1 MRILISF
8 LIISFSWFSY
18 GQNSF
23 FKLYSGSGYDRGEG
37 IVQLEDSS
45 YAITGSSSSW
55 GESSQAF
62 LLKIDTAGNYLWSQS
77 YGGPES
83 EEGKRVLYNADLGF
97 YIAGFSNSFGSGD
110 FDAYLVK
117 TDLNGN
123 KLWEKTYGK
132 PSNWERINDAI
143 WTKDSTILM
152 VGEVQ
157 ATNGAASDIFIIHAD
172 KNGDTLWTKTF
183 GSIGEDR
190 ANSIVSVQD
199 SLFIIGGEMFI
210 PDSNLVKG
218 FILKMNAQGT
228 IIWEDT
234 VSDLAGKYGVS
245 DLSLGLDKIYVIGFR
260 EVNPENFDDY
270 AGTFDLDGNLIFQYT
285 KVDLAQIAST
295 YFNEVA
301 FLPGQNKIA
310 IAYQTLNQGTFQD
323 NYDIIVANFFDDL
336 DLYWL
341 DQFRAIN
348 NEGLDEAGQV
358 LATNDG
364 TYVTVG
370 TNASTGLFA
379 NTSNGG
385 SHIFVMK
392 VGANNVFPIT
402 YNVNTLNQL
411 VEIESLGS
419 TIQAKI
425 SPNPFNEK
433 LTISIASEIPIQ
445 GVIYNALLEEVL
457 QFDIF
462 GETTIET
469 SNLSPGA
476 YFVKL
481 GDRFYQKIIK
491 VN

>member
-8 LIISFSWFSY
+8 IILCVSLLSY
-18 GQNSF
+18 GQNNF
-23 FKLYSGSGYDRGEG
+23 FKMYSGYGYDRGEG

-45 YAITGSSSSW
+45 YVITGSSSSW

-62 LLKIDTAGNYLWSQS
+62 LLKIDTVGNYLWSQS

-83 EEGKRVLYNADLGF
+83 EAGKRVLYNADLGF

-157 ATNGAASDIFIIHAD
+157 ATNGAASDILIIHAD

-190 ANSIVSVQD
+190 ANTIISVQD
-199 SLFIIGGEMFI
+199 SLFMIGGEMFI

-218 FILKMNAQGT
+218 FILKMNTAGD
-228 IIWEDT
+228 IIWQDT
-234 VSDLAGKYGVS
+234 ITDLAGKYGVT
-245 DLSLGLDKIYVIGFR
+245 DLSLGVNVIYAVGFR
-260 EVNPENFDDY
+260 EINPENFDDY
-270 AGTFDLDGNLIFQYT
+270 AGKFDINGTLIFQYT
-285 KVDLAQIAST
+285 KQDLVQIESN
-295 YFNEVA
+295 YFTEVL
-301 FLPGQNKIA
+301 FLPSQNKIA
-310 IAYQTLNQGTFQD
+310 ITYRTFNPGFEGQD
-323 NYDIIVANFFDDL
+323 YDIVIANFDGFDL
-336 DLYWL
+336 GWL
-341 DQFRAIN
+341 DQFRTIN
-348 NEGLDEAGQV
+348 NEGLDENSQL

-370 TNASTGLFA
+370 TNSSTGLFE

-385 SHIFVMK
+385 SHIYVMK

-425 SPNPFNEK
+425 SPNPFNEE

-445 GVIYNALLEEVL
+445 GIIYNALLEEVL

-481 GDRFYQKIIK
+481 GDSFYQKIIK

>member
-8 LIISFSWFSY
+8 IILCVSLLSY

-45 YAITGSSSSW
+45 YVVTGSSSSW
-55 GESSQAF
+55 SESSQAF
-62 LLKIDTAGNYLWSQS
+62 LLKIDAEGNYLWSQS
-77 YGGPES
+77 YGGAES
-83 EEGKRVLYNADLGF
+83 EAGKRVLYNADLGY
-97 YIAGFSNSFGSGD
+97 YIAGFSNSFGVGD

-157 ATNGAASDIFIIHAD
+157 AINGEASDILIIHAD
-172 KNGDTLWTKTF
+172 KNGDTLWTKTI

-190 ANSIVSVQD
+190 ANSIISVQD
-199 SLFIIGGEMFI
+199 SLFIIGGEIFI
-210 PDSNLVKG
+210 PASNLVKG

-228 IIWEDT
+228 IIWENT

-245 DLSLGLDKIYVIGFR
+245 DLSLGLNKIYVIGFR
-260 EVNPENFDDY
+260 EVNPEKFDEY
-270 AGTFDLDGNLIFQYT
+270 AGIFDLDSNLIYQNT
-285 KVDLAQIAST
+285 NENLDPIVST
-295 YFNEVA
+295 YFSEVS
-301 FLPGQNKIA
+301 FLSSQNKIV
-310 IAYQTLNQGTFQD
+310 IAYGKINSGFEEQD
-323 NYDIIVANFFDDL
+323 YNIFVANFDGIV
-336 DLYWL
+336 LYWL
-341 DQFRAIN
+341 NQYHGII
-348 NEGLDEAGQV
+348 NEGLDEAGQLLV
-358 LATNDG
+358 TNDG
-364 TYVTVG
+364 AYVLVG
-370 TNASTGLFA
+370 TNSSTGLFA

-385 SHIFVMK
+385 SNIYVMK
-392 VGANNVFPIT
+392 VGSNNDFPIT
-402 YNVNTLNQL
+402 FNVNTLNQL
-411 VEIESLGS
+411 VEIESLAN

-425 SPNPFNEK
+425 SPNPFNEE
-433 LTISIASEIPIQ
+433 LTISLSSEIPIQ
-445 GVIYNALLEEVL
+445 GIIYNALLEEVL
-457 QFDIF
+457 KFDIF

-481 GDRFYQKIIK
+481 GDSFYQKIIK

>member
-8 LIISFSWFSY
+8 IILCVSLLSY

-45 YAITGSSSSW
+45 YVITGSSSSW
-55 GESSQAF
+55 SESSQAF
-62 LLKIDTAGNYLWSQS
+62 LLKIDAEGNYLWSQS

-83 EEGKRVLYNADLGF
+83 EAGKRVLYNADLGY
-97 YIAGFSNSFGSGD
+97 YITGFSNSFGVGD

-157 ATNGAASDIFIIHAD
+157 ATNGEASDILIIHAD

-190 ANSIVSVQD
+190 ANSIISVQD

-218 FILKMNAQGT
+218 FILKMNAQGN
-228 IIWEDT
+228 IIWENT

-245 DLSLGLDKIYVIGFR
+245 DLSLGLNKIYVIGFR
-260 EVNPENFDDY
+260 EVNPEKFDEY
-270 AGTFDLDGNLIFQYT
+270 AGIFDLDSNLIYQNT
-285 KVDLAQIAST
+285 NENLDPIVST
-295 YFNEVA
+295 YFSEVS
-301 FLPGQNKIA
+301 FLSSQNKIV
-310 IAYQTLNQGTFQD
+310 IAYGKINSGFEEQD
-323 NYDIIVANFFDDL
+323 YNIFVANFDGIVF
-336 DLYWL
+336 YWL
-341 DQFRAIN
+341 NQYHGII
-348 NEGLDEAGQV
+348 NEGLDEAGQLLV
-358 LATNDG
+358 TNDG
-364 TYVTVG
+364 AYVLVG
-370 TNASTGLFA
+370 TNSSTGLFA

-385 SHIFVMK
+385 SHIYVMK
-392 VGANNVFPIT
+392 VGANNDFPIT
-402 YNVNTLNQL
+402 FNVNTLNQL
-411 VEIESLGS
+411 VEIESLAN

-425 SPNPFNEK
+425 SPNPFNEE
-433 LTISIASEIPIQ
+433 LTISLSSEIPIQ
-445 GVIYNALLEEVL
+445 GIIYNALLEEVL
-457 QFDIF
+457 NFDIF

-481 GDRFYQKIIK
+481 GDSFYQKIIK

>member
-8 LIISFSWFSY
+8 IILCLSLLSY

-23 FKLYSGSGYDRGEG
+23 FKMYSGSGYDRGEG

-45 YAITGSSSSW
+45 YVITGSSSSW
-55 GESSQAF
+55 SESSQAF
-62 LLKIDTAGNYLWSQS
+62 LLKIDNAGNYLWSQS
-77 YGGPES
+77 YGGAES
-83 EEGKRVLYNADLGF
+83 EAGKRVLYNADLGY
-97 YIAGFSNSFGSGD
+97 YIAGFSNSFGAGD

-157 ATNGAASDIFIIHAD
+157 ATNGAASDILIIHAD
-172 KNGDTLWTKTF
+172 KNGDTLWTKTI

-190 ANSIVSVQD
+190 ANSIISVQD

-228 IIWEDT
+228 IIWENT

-245 DLSLGLDKIYVIGFR
+245 DLSLGLNKIYVIGFR
-260 EVNPENFDDY
+260 EVNPEKFDEY
-270 AGTFDLDGNLIFQYT
+270 AGIFDLDSNLIYQNT
-285 KVDLAQIAST
+285 NENLDPIVST
-295 YFNEVA
+295 YFSEVS
-301 FLPGQNKIA
+301 FLSSQNKIV
-310 IAYQTLNQGTFQD
+310 IAYGKINSGFEEQD
-323 NYDIIVANFFDDL
+323 YNIFVANFDGIVF
-336 DLYWL
+336 YWL
-341 DQFRAIN
+341 NQYHGII
-348 NEGLDEAGQV
+348 NEGLDEAGQLLV
-358 LATNDG
+358 TNDG
-364 TYVTVG
+364 AYVLVG
-370 TNASTGLFA
+370 TNSSTGLFA

-385 SHIFVMK
+385 SHIYVMK
-392 VGANNVFPIT
+392 VGANNDFPIT
-402 YNVNTLNQL
+402 FNVNTLNQL
-411 VEIESLGS
+411 VEIESLGN

-425 SPNPFNEK
+425 SPNPFNEE
-433 LTISIASEIPIQ
+433 LTISLSSEIPIQ
-445 GVIYNALLEEVL
+445 GIIYNALLEEVL

>member
-8 LIISFSWFSY
+8 IILCVSLLSY
-18 GQNSF
+18 GQNNF
-23 FKLYSGSGYDRGEG
+23 FKMYSGSGYDRGEG

-45 YAITGSSSSW
+45 YVVTGSSSSW

-62 LLKIDTAGNYLWSQS
+62 LLKIDTVGNYLWSQS

-83 EEGKRVLYNADLGF
+83 EAGKRVLYNADLGF
-97 YIAGFSNSFGSGD
+97 YVAGFSNSFGSGD

-157 ATNGAASDIFIIHAD
+157 ATNGAASDILIIHAD

-190 ANSIVSVQD
+190 ANTIISVQD
-199 SLFIIGGEMFI
+199 SLFMIGGEMFI

-218 FILKMNAQGT
+218 FILKMNTAGD
-228 IIWEDT
+228 IIWQDT
-234 VSDLAGKYGVS
+234 ITDLAGKYGVT
-245 DLSLGLDKIYVIGFR
+245 DLSLGVNVIYAVGFR
-260 EVNPENFDDY
+260 EINPENFDDY
-270 AGTFDLDGNLIFQYT
+270 AGKFDINGTLIFQYT
-285 KVDLAQIAST
+285 KQDLVQIESN
-295 YFNEVA
+295 YFSEIS
-301 FLPGQNKIA
+301 FLPSQNKIA
-310 IAYQTLNQGTFQD
+310 IAYRTLNPGFGEQD
-323 NYDIIVANFFDDL
+323 YDIVVANFDGV

-341 DQFRAIN
+341 DQFRTIN

-364 TYVTVG
+364 TYITVG
-370 TNASTGLFA
+370 TNASTGLFE

-385 SHIFVMK
+385 SHIYVMK

-425 SPNPFNEK
+425 SPNPFNEEI
-433 LTISIASEIPIQ
+433 TISLSSEIPIQ
-445 GVIYNALLEEVL
+445 GIIYNALLEEVL

-481 GDRFYQKIIK
+481 GDSFHQKIIK

>member
-8 LIISFSWFSY
+8 IILCVSLLSY
-18 GQNSF
+18 GQNNF
-23 FKLYSGSGYDRGEG
+23 FKMYSGSGYDRGEG

-45 YAITGSSSSW
+45 YVVTGSSSSW

-62 LLKIDTAGNYLWSQS
+62 LLKIDTVGNYLWSQS

-83 EEGKRVLYNADLGF
+83 EAGKRVLYNADLGF

-123 KLWEKTYGK
+123 KLWEKTYGN

-157 ATNGAASDIFIIHAD
+157 ATNGAASDILIIHAD

-190 ANSIVSVQD
+190 ANTIISVQD

-218 FILKMNAQGT
+218 FILKMNTAGD
-228 IIWEDT
+228 IIWQDT
-234 VSDLAGKYGVS
+234 ITDLAGKYGVT
-245 DLSLGLDKIYVIGFR
+245 DLSLGVNVIYAVGFR
-260 EVNPENFDDY
+260 EINPENFDDY
-270 AGTFDLDGNLIFQYT
+270 AGKFDINGTLIFQYT
-285 KVDLAQIAST
+285 KQDLVQIESN
-295 YFNEVA
+295 YFSEVL
-301 FLPGQNKIA
+301 FLPSQNKIA
-310 IAYQTLNQGTFQD
+310 ITYRTFNPGFEGQD
-323 NYDIIVANFFDDL
+323 YDIVIANFDGFDL
-336 DLYWL
+336 GWL
-341 DQFRAIN
+341 DQFRTIN
-348 NEGLDEAGQV
+348 NEGLDENSQL

-370 TNASTGLFA
+370 TNSSTGLFE

-385 SHIFVMK
+385 SHIYVMK

-425 SPNPFNEK
+425 SPNPFNEEI
-433 LTISIASEIPIQ
+433 TISLSSEIPIQ
-445 GVIYNALLEEVL
+445 GIIYNALLEEVL

-481 GDRFYQKIIK
+481 GNSFHQKIIK

>member
-8 LIISFSWFSY
+8 IILCVSLLSY
-18 GQNSF
+18 GQNNF
-23 FKLYSGSGYDRGEG
+23 FKMYSGSGYDRGEG

-45 YAITGSSSSW
+45 YVVTGSSSSW

-62 LLKIDTAGNYLWSQS
+62 LLKIDTVGNYLWSQS

-83 EEGKRVLYNADLGF
+83 EAGKRVLYNADLGF
-97 YIAGFSNSFGSGD
+97 YVAGFSNSIGSGD

-157 ATNGAASDIFIIHAD
+157 ATNGAASDILIIHAD

-190 ANSIVSVQD
+190 ANTIISVQD
-199 SLFIIGGEMFI
+199 SLFMIGGEMFI

-218 FILKMNAQGT
+218 FILKMNTAGD
-228 IIWEDT
+228 IIWQDT
-234 VSDLAGKYGVS
+234 ITDLAGKYGVT
-245 DLSLGLDKIYVIGFR
+245 DLSLVVNVIYAVGFR
-260 EVNPENFDDY
+260 EINPENFDDY
-270 AGTFDLDGNLIFQYT
+270 AGKFDINGTLIFQYT
-285 KVDLAQIAST
+285 KQDLVQIESN
-295 YFNEVA
+295 YFSEIS
-301 FLPGQNKIA
+301 FLPSQNKIA
-310 IAYQTLNQGTFQD
+310 IAYRTLNPGFGEQD
-323 NYDIIVANFFDDL
+323 YDIVVANFDGV

-341 DQFRAIN
+341 DQFRTIN

-364 TYVTVG
+364 TYITVG
-370 TNASTGLFA
+370 TNASTGLFE

-385 SHIFVMK
+385 SHIYVMK

-425 SPNPFNEK
+425 SPNPFNEEI
-433 LTISIASEIPIQ
+433 TISLSSEIPIQ
-445 GVIYNALLEEVL
+445 GIIYNALLEEVL

-481 GDRFYQKIIK
+481 GDSFHQKIIK

>member
-1 MRILISF
+1 M
-8 LIISFSWFSY
+8 
-18 GQNSF
+18 
-23 FKLYSGSGYDRGEG
+23 YSGSGYDRGEG

-77 YGGPES
+77 YGGAES
-83 EEGKRVLYNADLGF
+83 EAGKRVLYNADLGF

-117 TDLNGN
+117 TDLDGN

-157 ATNGAASDIFIIHAD
+157 ATNGVASDILIIHAD

-190 ANSIVSVQD
+190 ANSIISVQD

-228 IIWEDT
+228 IIWVDT
-234 VSDLAGKYGVS
+234 LGNLAGKYGVS
-245 DLSLGLDKIYVIGFR
+245 DLSLGIDEIYFIGFR
-260 EVNPENFDDY
+260 EVNTE
-270 AGTFDLDGNLIFQYT
+270 TFKFYGGRYDLDGNLIFDNT
-285 KVDLAQIAST
+285 NFDLTQIE
-295 YFNEVA
+295 YLREVS
-301 FLPGQNKIA
+301 FLPNQNKIA
-310 IAYQTLNQGTFQD
+310 IAYQALNSTTSQGNYDLVVANYDEDINWLNQ
-323 NYDIIVANFFDDL
+323 
-336 DLYWL
+336 
-341 DQFRAIN
+341 FRTIN

-358 LATNDG
+358 LATSDG
-364 TYVTVG
+364 TYITVG

-402 YNVNTLNQL
+402 YNVNTLIQL

-425 SPNPFNEK
+425 SPNPFNED
-433 LTISIASEIPIQ
+433 LTISLSSEIPIQ
-445 GVIYNALLEEVL
+445 GIIYNTLLEQVL

-462 GETTIET
+462 GETNIET

>member
-8 LIISFSWFSY
+8 IILCVSLLSY
-18 GQNSF
+18 GQNNF
-23 FKLYSGSGYDRGEG
+23 FKMYSGSGYDRGEG

-45 YAITGSSSSW
+45 YVVTGSSSSW

-62 LLKIDTAGNYLWSQS
+62 LLKIDTVGNYLWSQS

-83 EEGKRVLYNADLGF
+83 EAGKRVLYNADLGF

-157 ATNGAASDIFIIHAD
+157 ATNGAASDILIIHAD

-190 ANSIVSVQD
+190 ANTIISVQD

-218 FILKMNAQGT
+218 FILKMNTAGD
-228 IIWEDT
+228 IIWQDT
-234 VSDLAGKYGVS
+234 ITDLAGKYGVT
-245 DLSLGLDKIYVIGFR
+245 DLSLGVNVIYAVGFR
-260 EVNPENFDDY
+260 EINPENFDDY
-270 AGTFDLDGNLIFQYT
+270 AGKFDINGTLIFQYT
-285 KVDLAQIAST
+285 KQDLVQIESN
-295 YFNEVA
+295 YFSEVL
-301 FLPGQNKIA
+301 FLPSQNKIA
-310 IAYQTLNQGTFQD
+310 ITYRTFNPGFEGQD
-323 NYDIIVANFFDDL
+323 YDIVIANFDGFDL
-336 DLYWL
+336 GWL
-341 DQFRAIN
+341 DQFRTIN
-348 NEGLDEAGQV
+348 NEGLDENSQL

-370 TNASTGLFA
+370 TNSSTGLFE

-385 SHIFVMK
+385 SHIYVMK

-425 SPNPFNEK
+425 SPNPFNEEI
-433 LTISIASEIPIQ
+433 TISLSSEIPIQ
-445 GVIYNALLEEVL
+445 GIIYNALLEEVL
-457 QFDIF
+457 KFDIF

-481 GDRFYQKIIK
+481 GDSFHQKIIK

>member
-8 LIISFSWFSY
+8 IILCVSLLSY

-45 YAITGSSSSW
+45 YVITGSSSSW
-55 GESSQAF
+55 SESSQAF
-62 LLKIDTAGNYLWSQS
+62 LLKIDAEGNYLWSQS

-83 EEGKRVLYNADLGF
+83 EAGKRVLYNADLGY
-97 YIAGFSNSFGSGD
+97 YITGFSNSFGVGD

-157 ATNGAASDIFIIHAD
+157 ATNGEASDILIIHAD

-190 ANSIVSVQD
+190 ANSIISVQD

-218 FILKMNAQGT
+218 FILKMNAQGN
-228 IIWEDT
+228 IIWENT

-245 DLSLGLDKIYVIGFR
+245 DLSLGLNKIYVIGFR
-260 EVNPENFDDY
+260 ELNPEKFDEY
-270 AGTFDLDGNLIFQYT
+270 AGIFDLDSNLIYQNT
-285 KVDLAQIAST
+285 NENLDPIVST
-295 YFNEVA
+295 YFSEVS
-301 FLPGQNKIA
+301 FLSSQNKIV
-310 IAYQTLNQGTFQD
+310 IAYGKINSGFEEQD
-323 NYDIIVANFFDDL
+323 YNIFVANFDGIVF
-336 DLYWL
+336 YWL
-341 DQFRAIN
+341 NQYHGII
-348 NEGLDEAGQV
+348 NEGLDEAGQLLV
-358 LATNDG
+358 TNDG
-364 TYVTVG
+364 AYVLVG
-370 TNASTGLFA
+370 TNSSTGLFA

-385 SHIFVMK
+385 SHIYVMK
-392 VGANNVFPIT
+392 VGANNDFPIT
-402 YNVNTLNQL
+402 FNVNTLNQL
-411 VEIESLGS
+411 VEIESLAN

-425 SPNPFNEK
+425 SPNPFNEE
-433 LTISIASEIPIQ
+433 LTISLSSEIPIQ
-445 GVIYNALLEEVL
+445 GIIYNALLEEVL
-457 QFDIF
+457 KFDVF
-462 GETTIET
+462 GETTIQT
-469 SNLSPGA
+469 DNLSPGA

-481 GDRFYQKIIK
+481 GDSFYQKIIK

>member
-1 MRILISF
+1 MRILIIF

-77 YGGPES
+77 FGGAES
-83 EEGKRVLYNADLGF
+83 EAGKRVLYNADLGF
-97 YIAGFSNSFGSGD
+97 YIAGFSNSFGAGD

-132 PSNWERINDAI
+132 PSDWERINDAI

-157 ATNGAASDIFIIHAD
+157 ATNGAASDILIIHAD

-190 ANSIVSVQD
+190 ANTIISVQD
-199 SLFIIGGEMFI
+199 SLFMIGGEMFI

-218 FILKMNAQGT
+218 FILKMNTAGD
-228 IIWEDT
+228 IIWQDT
-234 VSDLAGKYGVS
+234 ITDLAGKYGVT
-245 DLSLGLDKIYVIGFR
+245 DLSLGVNVIYAVGFR
-260 EVNPENFDDY
+260 EINPENFDDY
-270 AGTFDLDGNLIFQYT
+270 AGKFDINGTLIFQYT
-285 KVDLAQIAST
+285 KQDLVQIESN
-295 YFNEVA
+295 YFSEVL
-301 FLPGQNKIA
+301 FLPSQNKIA
-310 IAYQTLNQGTFQD
+310 ITYRTFNPGFEGQD
-323 NYDIIVANFFDDL
+323 YDIVIANFDGFDL
-336 DLYWL
+336 GWL
-341 DQFRAIN
+341 DQFRTIN
-348 NEGLDEAGQV
+348 NEGLDENSQL

-370 TNASTGLFA
+370 TNSSTGLFE

-385 SHIFVMK
+385 SHIYVMK

-425 SPNPFNEK
+425 SPNPFNEEI
-433 LTISIASEIPIQ
+433 TISLSSEIPIQ
-445 GVIYNALLEEVL
+445 GIIYNALLEEVL

-481 GDRFYQKIIK
+481 GDSFHQKIIK

>member
-8 LIISFSWFSY
+8 IILCVSLLSY

-45 YAITGSSSSW
+45 YVITGSSSSW
-55 GESSQAF
+55 SESSQAF
-62 LLKIDTAGNYLWSQS
+62 LLKIDAEGNYLWSQS
-77 YGGPES
+77 YGGAES
-83 EEGKRVLYNADLGF
+83 EAGKRVLYNADLGF

-157 ATNGAASDIFIIHAD
+157 ATNGAASDILIIHAD
-172 KNGDTLWTKTF
+172 KNGDTLWTKTI

-190 ANSIVSVQD
+190 ANSIISVQD

-228 IIWEDT
+228 IIWENT

-245 DLSLGLDKIYVIGFR
+245 DLSLGLNKIYVIGFR
-260 EVNPENFDDY
+260 EVNPEKFDEY
-270 AGTFDLDGNLIFQYT
+270 AGIFDLDSNLIYQNT
-285 KVDLAQIAST
+285 NENLDPIVST
-295 YFNEVA
+295 YFSEVS
-301 FLPGQNKIA
+301 FLSSQNKIV
-310 IAYQTLNQGTFQD
+310 IAYGKINSGFEEQD
-323 NYDIIVANFFDDL
+323 YNIFVANFDGIVF
-336 DLYWL
+336 YWL
-341 DQFRAIN
+341 NQYHGII
-348 NEGLDEAGQV
+348 NEGLDEAGQLLV
-358 LATNDG
+358 TNDG
-364 TYVTVG
+364 AYVLVG
-370 TNASTGLFA
+370 TNSSTGLFA

-385 SHIFVMK
+385 SNIYVMK
-392 VGANNVFPIT
+392 VGANNDFPIT
-402 YNVNTLNQL
+402 FNVNTLNQL
-411 VEIESLGS
+411 VEIESLGN

-425 SPNPFNEK
+425 SPNPFNEE
-433 LTISIASEIPIQ
+433 LTISISSEIPIQ
-445 GVIYNALLEEVL
+445 GIIYNTLLEQVL

>member
-8 LIISFSWFSY
+8 IILCVSLLSY
-18 GQNSF
+18 GQNNF
-23 FKLYSGSGYDRGEG
+23 FKMYSGSGYDRGEG

-45 YAITGSSSSW
+45 YVVTGSSSSW

-83 EEGKRVLYNADLGF
+83 EAGKRVLYNADLGF

-132 PSNWERINDAI
+132 PSNWERLNDAI

-157 ATNGAASDIFIIHAD
+157 ATNGAASDILIIHAD

-190 ANSIVSVQD
+190 ANTIISVQD
-199 SLFIIGGEMFI
+199 SLFMIGGEMFI

-218 FILKMNAQGT
+218 FILKMNTAGD
-228 IIWEDT
+228 IIWQDT
-234 VSDLAGKYGVS
+234 ITDLAGKYGVT
-245 DLSLGLDKIYVIGFR
+245 DLSLGVNVIYAVGFR
-260 EVNPENFDDY
+260 EINPENFDDY
-270 AGTFDLDGNLIFQYT
+270 AGKFDINGTLIFQYT
-285 KVDLAQIAST
+285 KQDLVQIESN
-295 YFNEVA
+295 YFSEVL
-301 FLPGQNKIA
+301 FLPSQNKIA
-310 IAYQTLNQGTFQD
+310 ITYRTFNPGFEGQD
-323 NYDIIVANFFDDL
+323 YDIVIANFDGFDL
-336 DLYWL
+336 GWL
-341 DQFRAIN
+341 DQFRTIN
-348 NEGLDEAGQV
+348 NEGLDENSQL

-370 TNASTGLFA
+370 TNSSTGLFE

-385 SHIFVMK
+385 SHIYVMK

-425 SPNPFNEK
+425 SPNPFKEEIN
-433 LTISIASEIPIQ
+433 ISLSSEIPIQ
-445 GVIYNALLEEVL
+445 GIIYNTLLEEVL
-457 QFDIF
+457 QFNIF

-469 SNLSPGA
+469 SNLSPGT

-481 GDRFYQKIIK
+481 GDQFYQKIIK

>member
-8 LIISFSWFSY
+8 IILCVSLLSY
-18 GQNSF
+18 GQNNF
-23 FKLYSGSGYDRGEG
+23 FKMYSGSGYDRGEG

-45 YAITGSSSSW
+45 YVVTGSSSSW

-62 LLKIDTAGNYLWSQS
+62 LLKIDTVGNYLWSQS

-83 EEGKRVLYNADLGF
+83 EAGKRVLYNADLGF

-132 PSNWERINDAI
+132 PSDWERINDAI

-157 ATNGAASDIFIIHAD
+157 ATNGAASDILIIHAD

-190 ANSIVSVQD
+190 ANSIISVQD

-218 FILKMNAQGT
+218 FILKMNAAGD
-228 IIWEDT
+228 IIWQDT
-234 VSDLAGKYGVS
+234 ITDLAGKYGVT
-245 DLSLGLDKIYVIGFR
+245 DLSLGVNVIYAVGFR
-260 EVNPENFDDY
+260 EINPENFDDY
-270 AGTFDLDGNLIFQYT
+270 AGKFDINGTLIFQYT
-285 KVDLAQIAST
+285 KQDLVQIESN
-295 YFNEVA
+295 YFSEVL
-301 FLPGQNKIA
+301 FLPSQNKIA
-310 IAYQTLNQGTFQD
+310 ITYRTFNPGFEGQD
-323 NYDIIVANFFDDL
+323 YDIVIANFDGFDL
-336 DLYWL
+336 GWL
-341 DQFRAIN
+341 DQFRTIN
-348 NEGLDEAGQV
+348 NEGLDENSQL

-370 TNASTGLFA
+370 TNSSTGLFE

-385 SHIFVMK
+385 SHIYVMK

-425 SPNPFNEK
+425 SPNPFNEEI
-433 LTISIASEIPIQ
+433 TISLSSEIPIQ
-445 GVIYNALLEEVL
+445 GIIYNALLEEVL

-481 GDRFYQKIIK
+481 GDSFHQKIIK

>member
-8 LIISFSWFSY
+8 IILCVSLLSY

-45 YAITGSSSSW
+45 YVVTGSSSSW
-55 GESSQAF
+55 SESSQAF

-157 ATNGAASDIFIIHAD
+157 ATNGAASDILIIHAD
-172 KNGDTLWTKTF
+172 KNGDTLWTKTI

-190 ANSIVSVQD
+190 ANSIISVQD

-218 FILKMNAQGT
+218 FILKMNVQGT
-228 IIWEDT
+228 IIWENM

-245 DLSLGLDKIYVIGFR
+245 DLSLGPNKIYVIGFR
-260 EVNPENFDDY
+260 EVNPEKFDDY
-270 AGTFDLDGNLIFQYT
+270 SSIFDLDGNLINQYT
-285 KVDLAQIAST
+285 NENLDPIVST
-295 YFNEVA
+295 YFSEVS
-301 FLPGQNKIA
+301 FLTSQNKIV
-310 IAYQTLNQGTFQD
+310 IAYGKKLSGFEED
-323 NYDIIVANFFDDL
+323 YYDIFVANFDGIS
-336 DLYWL
+336 LYYL
-341 DQFRAIN
+341 NEAHGIIN
-348 NEGLDEAGQV
+348 DGLDEAGQLLV
-358 LATNDG
+358 TNDG
-364 TYVTVG
+364 AYVLVG
-370 TNASTGLFA
+370 TNSSTGDFA

-385 SHIFVMK
+385 SHIYVMK
-392 VGANNVFPIT
+392 VGANNDFPIT
-402 YNVNTLNQL
+402 YNVSTLNQL

-419 TIQAKI
+419 IIQAKI
-425 SPNPFNEK
+425 LPNPFNEE
-433 LTISIASEIPIQ
+433 LTISLSSEIPIQ
-445 GVIYNALLEEVL
+445 GIIYNALLEEVL

>member
-8 LIISFSWFSY
+8 IILCVSLLSY
-18 GQNSF
+18 GQNNF
-23 FKLYSGSGYDRGEG
+23 FKMYSGSGYDRGEG

-77 YGGPES
+77 FGGAES
-83 EEGKRVLYNADLGF
+83 EAGKRVLYNADLGF

-157 ATNGAASDIFIIHAD
+157 ATNSAASDILIIHAD

-183 GSIGEDR
+183 VSIGEDR
-190 ANSIVSVQD
+190 ANTIISVQD
-199 SLFIIGGEMFI
+199 SLFMIGGEMFI

-218 FILKMNAQGT
+218 FILKMNTAGD
-228 IIWEDT
+228 IIWQDT
-234 VSDLAGKYGVS
+234 ITDLAGKYGVT
-245 DLSLGLDKIYVIGFR
+245 DLSLGVNVIYAVGFR
-260 EVNPENFDDY
+260 EINPENFDDY
-270 AGTFDLDGNLIFQYT
+270 AGKFDINGTLIFQYT
-285 KVDLAQIAST
+285 KQDLVQIESN
-295 YFNEVA
+295 YFSEVL
-301 FLPGQNKIA
+301 FLPSQNKIA
-310 IAYQTLNQGTFQD
+310 ITYRTFNPGFEGQD
-323 NYDIIVANFFDDL
+323 YDIVIANFDGFDL
-336 DLYWL
+336 GWL
-341 DQFRAIN
+341 DQFRTIN
-348 NEGLDEAGQV
+348 NEGLDENSQL

-370 TNASTGLFA
+370 TNSSTGLFE

-385 SHIFVMK
+385 SHIYVMK

-425 SPNPFNEK
+425 SPNPFNEEI
-433 LTISIASEIPIQ
+433 TISLSSEIPIQ
-445 GVIYNALLEEVL
+445 GIIYNALLEEVL
-457 QFDIF
+457 QFEIF

>member
-8 LIISFSWFSY
+8 IILCVSLLSY

-45 YAITGSSSSW
+45 YVITGSSSSW
-55 GESSQAF
+55 SESSQAF
-62 LLKIDTAGNYLWSQS
+62 LLKIDAEGNYLWSQS
-77 YGGPES
+77 YGGAES
-83 EEGKRVLYNADLGF
+83 EAGKRVLYNADLGY
-97 YIAGFSNSFGSGD
+97 YIAGFSNSFGVGD

-157 ATNGAASDIFIIHAD
+157 ATNGEASDILIIHAD
-172 KNGDTLWTKTF
+172 KNGDTLWTKTI

-190 ANSIVSVQD
+190 ANSIIGVQD

-228 IIWEDT
+228 IIWENT

-245 DLSLGLDKIYVIGFR
+245 DLSLGLNKIYVIGFR
-260 EVNPENFDDY
+260 EVNPEKFDEY
-270 AGTFDLDGNLIFQYT
+270 AGIFDLDSNLIYQNT
-285 KVDLAQIAST
+285 NENLDPIVST
-295 YFNEVA
+295 YFSEVS
-301 FLPGQNKIA
+301 FLSSQNKIV
-310 IAYQTLNQGTFQD
+310 IAYGKINSGFEEQD
-323 NYDIIVANFFDDL
+323 YNIFVANFDGIV
-336 DLYWL
+336 LYWL
-341 DQFRAIN
+341 NQYHGII
-348 NEGLDEAGQV
+348 NEGLDEAGQLLV
-358 LATNDG
+358 TNDG
-364 TYVTVG
+364 AYVLVG
-370 TNASTGLFA
+370 TNSSTGLFA

-385 SHIFVMK
+385 SNIYVMK
-392 VGANNVFPIT
+392 VGANNDFPIT
-402 YNVNTLNQL
+402 FNVNTLNQL
-411 VEIESLGS
+411 VEIESLAN

-425 SPNPFNEK
+425 LPNPFNEE
-433 LTISIASEIPIQ
+433 LTISLSSEIPIQ
-445 GVIYNALLEEVL
+445 GIIYNALLEEVL
-457 QFDIF
+457 KFDIF

-481 GDRFYQKIIK
+481 GDSFYQKIIK

>member
-8 LIISFSWFSY
+8 IILCVSLLSY
-18 GQNSF
+18 GQNNF
-23 FKLYSGSGYDRGEG
+23 FKMYSGSGYDRGEG

-45 YAITGSSSSW
+45 YVVTGSSSSW

-62 LLKIDTAGNYLWSQS
+62 LLKIDTVGNYLWSQS
-77 YGGPES
+77 YGGAES

-157 ATNGAASDIFIIHAD
+157 ATNGAASDILIIHAD

-190 ANSIVSVQD
+190 ANSIISVQD

-218 FILKMNAQGT
+218 FILKMNTAGD
-228 IIWEDT
+228 IIWQDT
-234 VSDLAGKYGVS
+234 ITDLAGKYGVT
-245 DLSLGLDKIYVIGFR
+245 DLSLGVNVIYAVGFR
-260 EVNPENFDDY
+260 EINPENFDDY
-270 AGTFDLDGNLIFQYT
+270 AGKFDLNGPLIFQYT
-285 KVDLAQIAST
+285 KQDLVQIESN
-295 YFNEVA
+295 YFSEVL
-301 FLPGQNKIA
+301 FLPSQNKIA
-310 IAYQTLNQGTFQD
+310 ITYRTFNPGFEGQD
-323 NYDIIVANFFDDL
+323 YDIVIANFDGFDL
-336 DLYWL
+336 GWL
-341 DQFRAIN
+341 DQFRTIN
-348 NEGLDEAGQV
+348 NEGLDENSQL

-370 TNASTGLFA
+370 TNSSTGLFE

-385 SHIFVMK
+385 SHIYVMK

-425 SPNPFNEK
+425 SPNPFNED
-433 LTISIASEIPIQ
+433 LTISLSSEIPIQ
-445 GVIYNALLEEVL
+445 GIIYNALLEEVL

-462 GETTIET
+462 GETTIVT

-481 GDRFYQKIIK
+481 GDSFHQKIIK

>member
-8 LIISFSWFSY
+8 IILCVSLLSY
-18 GQNSF
+18 GQNNF
-23 FKLYSGSGYDRGEG
+23 FKMYSGYGYDRGEG

-45 YAITGSSSSW
+45 YVITGSSSSW

-62 LLKIDTAGNYLWSQS
+62 LLKIDTVGNYLWSQS

-83 EEGKRVLYNADLGF
+83 EAGKRVLYNADLGF

-132 PSNWERINDAI
+132 PSDWERINDAI

-157 ATNGAASDIFIIHAD
+157 ATNGAASDILIIHAD

-190 ANSIVSVQD
+190 ANTIISVQD
-199 SLFIIGGEMFI
+199 SLFMIGGEMFI

-218 FILKMNAQGT
+218 FILKMNTAGD
-228 IIWEDT
+228 IIWQDT
-234 VSDLAGKYGVS
+234 ITDLAGKYGVT
-245 DLSLGLDKIYVIGFR
+245 DLSLGVNVIYAVGFR
-260 EVNPENFDDY
+260 EINPENFDDY
-270 AGTFDLDGNLIFQYT
+270 AGKFDINGTLIFQYT
-285 KVDLAQIAST
+285 KQDLVQIESN
-295 YFNEVA
+295 YFSEVL
-301 FLPGQNKIA
+301 FLPSQNKIA
-310 IAYQTLNQGTFQD
+310 ITYRTFNPGFEGQD
-323 NYDIIVANFFDDL
+323 YDIVIANFDGFDL
-336 DLYWL
+336 GWL
-341 DQFRAIN
+341 DQFRTIN
-348 NEGLDEAGQV
+348 NEGLDENSQL

-370 TNASTGLFA
+370 TNSSTGLFE

-385 SHIFVMK
+385 SHIYVMK

-411 VEIESLGS
+411 VEIESLAN

-425 SPNPFNEK
+425 SPNPFNEE
-433 LTISIASEIPIQ
+433 LTISLSSEIPIQ
-445 GVIYNALLEEVL
+445 GIIYNALLEEVL
-457 QFDIF
+457 KFDIF

-481 GDRFYQKIIK
+481 GDSFYQKIIK

>member
-8 LIISFSWFSY
+8 IILCVSLLSY
-18 GQNSF
+18 GQNNF
-23 FKLYSGSGYDRGEG
+23 FKMYSGSGYDRGEG

-77 YGGPES
+77 YGGAES
-83 EEGKRVLYNADLGF
+83 EAGKRVLYNADLGF

-117 TDLNGN
+117 TDLDGN

-157 ATNGAASDIFIIHAD
+157 ATNGVASDILIIHAD

-190 ANSIVSVQD
+190 ANSIISVQD

-228 IIWEDT
+228 IIWVDT
-234 VSDLAGKYGVS
+234 LGNLAGKYGVS
-245 DLSLGLDKIYVIGFR
+245 DLSLGIDEIYFIGFR
-260 EVNPENFDDY
+260 EVNTE
-270 AGTFDLDGNLIFQYT
+270 TFKFYGGRYDLDGNLIFDNT
-285 KVDLAQIAST
+285 NFDLTQIE
-295 YFNEVA
+295 YLREVS
-301 FLPGQNKIA
+301 FLPNQNKIA
-310 IAYQTLNQGTFQD
+310 IAYQALNSTTSQGNYDLVVANYDEDINWLNQ
-323 NYDIIVANFFDDL
+323 
-336 DLYWL
+336 
-341 DQFRAIN
+341 FRTIN

-358 LATNDG
+358 LATSDG
-364 TYVTVG
+364 TYITVG

-402 YNVNTLNQL
+402 YNVNTLIQL

-425 SPNPFNEK
+425 SPNPFNED
-433 LTISIASEIPIQ
+433 LTISLSSEIPIQ
-445 GVIYNALLEEVL
+445 GIIYNTLLEQVL

-462 GETTIET
+462 GETNIET

>member
-8 LIISFSWFSY
+8 IILCVSLLSY
-18 GQNSF
+18 GQNNF
-23 FKLYSGSGYDRGEG
+23 FKMYSGSGYDRGEG

-45 YAITGSSSSW
+45 YVVTGSSSSW

-62 LLKIDTAGNYLWSQS
+62 LLKIDTVGNYLWSQS
-77 YGGPES
+77 YGGAES
-83 EEGKRVLYNADLGF
+83 EAGKRILYNADLGF

-132 PSNWERINDAI
+132 PSNWERIHDAV

-157 ATNGAASDIFIIHAD
+157 ATNGSASDILIIHAD

-190 ANSIVSVQD
+190 ANSIISVQD
-199 SLFIIGGEMFI
+199 SLFMIGGEMFI

-218 FILKMNAQGT
+218 FILKMNAEGT

-234 VSDLAGKYGVS
+234 VSDLAGKYGVT
-245 DLSLGLDKIYVIGFR
+245 DLSLGVNVIYVIGFR

-270 AGTFDLDGNLIFQYT
+270 AGKFDINGTLIFQYT
-285 KVDLAQIAST
+285 KQDLVQIESN
-295 YFNEVA
+295 YFSEVL
-301 FLPGQNKIA
+301 FLPSQNKIA
-310 IAYQTLNQGTFQD
+310 IAYRTFNPGFEGQD
-323 NYDIIVANFFDDL
+323 YDIVIANFDGFDL
-336 DLYWL
+336 GWL
-341 DQFRAIN
+341 DQFRTIN
-348 NEGLDEAGQV
+348 NEGLDENSQL

-370 TNASTGLFA
+370 TNSSTGLFE
-379 NTSNGG
+379 NTNNGG
-385 SHIFVMK
+385 SHIYVMK

-402 YNVNTLNQL
+402 YNINTLNQL

-425 SPNPFNEK
+425 APNPFNEE
-433 LTISIASEIPIQ
+433 LTISLSSDIPIQ
-445 GVIYNALLEEVL
+445 GIIYNALLEEVL

-481 GDRFYQKIIK
+481 GDSFYQKIIK